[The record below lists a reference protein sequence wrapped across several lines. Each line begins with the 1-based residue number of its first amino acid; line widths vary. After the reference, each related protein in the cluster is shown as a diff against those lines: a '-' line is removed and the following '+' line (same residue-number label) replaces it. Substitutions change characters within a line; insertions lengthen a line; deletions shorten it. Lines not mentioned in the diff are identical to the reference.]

1 MKQYTIIM
9 HRRGRE
15 TAFCGTLEEL
25 ISKFSYTLE
34 VGRSWEHERGNK
46 KINTHPATIRSL
58 VSNLNNAENN
68 AAANG
73 YSGVTYELAQ

>member
-9 HRRGRE
+9 NRRGRQ
-15 TAFCGTLEEL
+15 TTFCGTLEEL

-34 VGRSWEHERGNK
+34 TGRSWEHERGNK
-46 KINTHPATIRSL
+46 RINTHPATIRSL